1 MSKWSEVAEGVR
13 SVPENEKRKIEI
25 MAQLVEAII
34 ARRKELGLT
43 QEEVALRA
51 GIRQSAIARLEGGA
65 TIPRLDTIVKIAIGL
80 GLDVKL
86 IANTMA
92 EQAAARFVG
101 NHRYI
106 AAD

>member
-1 MSKWSEVAEGVR
+1 MSKWSEVAGGVR
-13 SVPENEKRKIEI
+13 SVPESEKRKIEI

-51 GIRQSAIARLEGGA
+51 GIRQSAVARLEGGA
-65 TIPRLDTIVKIAIGL
+65 AIPRLDTIVKIAIGL

-92 EQAAARFVG
+92 EQAAAQFVG
-101 NHRYI
+101 
-106 AAD
+106 